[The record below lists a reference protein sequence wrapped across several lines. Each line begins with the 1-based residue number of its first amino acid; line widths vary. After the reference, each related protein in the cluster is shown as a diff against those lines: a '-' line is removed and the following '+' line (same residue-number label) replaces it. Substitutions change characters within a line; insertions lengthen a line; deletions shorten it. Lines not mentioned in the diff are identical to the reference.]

1 MSKKKKSQKPKK
13 NPAEVK
19 TTLDASLEQ
28 NNELETAEVETPVEE
43 QEEVVTEQNK
53 NKTEQNKDK
62 NDKNDKKKNNKKKP
76 KEKGKLKRM
85 AKESLSEIKN
95 VVWPSF
101 GDVVKKTGVV
111 LVVVLVFAVVIFG
124 IDFGLGELVK
134 LLKK

>member
-1 MSKKKKSQKPKK
+1 MSKKKKSQKPK
-13 NPAEVK
+13 NNQAEVK

-28 NNELETAEVETPVEE
+28 NEQLENTEVETPVEE
-43 QEEVVTEQNK
+43 KQEEAIVEK
-53 NKTEQNKDK
+53 NKDK

-76 KEKGKLKRM
+76 REKGKLKRM

-95 VVWPSF
+95 VVWPTF

-134 LLKK
+134 LLKR

>member
-19 TTLDASLEQ
+19 PTLDASLDQ
-28 NNELETAEVETPVEE
+28 NDEFEAAEVETPVEE
-43 QEEVVTEQNK
+43 QEKEVVA
-53 NKTEQNKDK
+53 EQNKDK
-62 NDKNDKKKNNKKKP
+62 AEQNKDKNDKKKNNKKKP